1 MTDSI
6 LLEVLTP
13 ERQIFSA
20 EVADLQFPTADNG
33 YYGILPGHTPLIT
46 PVGDGLVSFTQG
58 DHKHWLTVFGGFA
71 EVGPDHVTILA
82 RVSETV
88 DMIDVERAEAA
99 RLRALQILKEAT
111 RPNPTWTT
119 PRPGCA
125 PASSASP
132 QPDAPG
138 VMGSDRAPAKRPLS
152 RPSCLP
158 VGFGFRFPAP
168 THCCVVR
175 LHRPSLR
182 CGRCKRPR
190 WSFPQG
196 RVDSSSLR

>member
-1 MTDSI
+1 MADSI

-13 ERQIFSA
+13 ERLIFSA
-20 EVADLQFPTADNG
+20 EVSDLQFPTAENG

-58 DHKHWLTVFGGFA
+58 TGKHWLTVFGGFA

-111 RPNPTWTT
+111 SEPDLDNAQARLKASLI
-119 PRPGCA
+119 RLAAAGHPG
-125 PASSASP
+125 
-132 QPDAPG
+132 G
-138 VMGSDRAPAKRPLS
+138 H
-152 RPSCLP
+152 
-158 VGFGFRFPAP
+158 GF
-168 THCCVVR
+168 
-175 LHRPSLR
+175 
-182 CGRCKRPR
+182 
-190 WSFPQG
+190 
-196 RVDSSSLR
+196 

>member
-20 EVADLQFPTADNG
+20 EVDDLQFPTAENG

-46 PVGDGLVSFTQG
+46 PVGEGLVSYTQG
-58 DHKHWLTVFGGFA
+58 DARHWLTVFGGFA

-111 RPNPTWTT
+111 SEPDLDNAQARLRASLIRLAAAG
-119 PRPGCA
+119 RPG
-125 PASSASP
+125 
-132 QPDAPG
+132 G
-138 VMGSDRAPAKRPLS
+138 H
-152 RPSCLP
+152 
-158 VGFGFRFPAP
+158 GF
-168 THCCVVR
+168 
-175 LHRPSLR
+175 
-182 CGRCKRPR
+182 
-190 WSFPQG
+190 
-196 RVDSSSLR
+196 